1 MGQIVKFGVL
11 VGLRPAELVESIRLI
26 NDKES
31 FAQYYDACLLRE
43 AELKVKVFLSS
54 VLVYIL
60 CSYINSILLC
70 CIFLVYDWNII
81 SKFIV
86 VI

>member
-1 MGQIVKFGVL
+1 MCQIVRFGVL

-31 FAQYYDACLLRE
+31 FAQYYDAYLLRE

-70 CIFLVYDWNII
+70 CIFLVYDWNIV